1 MAKTKIIANYVRKVT
16 NEEGNLEVTFEVSN
30 YHYKRYCQDLQKKP
44 YTLEIAEVKN
54 KRSINQNNYLW
65 ALIHEITQ
73 NPNASSNDDWEMYCI
88 LLSLANAKFEYITCL
103 ADALETLKQ
112 EVRALQVLGY
122 ENRENGTRWARC
134 KVFIGSSKMNKE
146 EMGKLIDKTLWYA
159 EQLGIDTVYY
169 RDMLV

>member
-1 MAKTKIIANYVRKVT
+1 MAKTKIVANYLRKAI
-16 NEEGNLEVTFEVSN
+16 NEDGNLEVTFEVSN

-73 NPNASSNDDWEMYCI
+73 HPNASSDDDWDMYCI
-88 LLSLANAKFEYITCL
+88 LLSQAGAKFEYITCL
-103 ADALETLKQ
+103 AEALETL
-112 EVRALQVLGY
+112 
-122 ENRENGTRWARC
+122 
-134 KVFIGSSKMNKE
+134 SKMNKE